1 VRGHFFRVSP
11 CDQMPGRRLSA
22 GLRGTACRSSTARRS
37 MAAAAL
43 FAIALG
49 SMSPAAGLPP
59 SETIFPTTTR
69 AWLSIPDTKAF
80 QERFD
85 RSPYGQFLADPAMKE
100 FVDGLRERISQNGR
114 QRLQKLGLTLEDLEK
129 IPGGEVAAA
138 AIESRPGT
146 LATVLLVDTTGKE
159 AEAKA
164 LVDRITKRLL
174 ERKATTV
181 SIPGAPPQLTVYQLP
196 DDLSDDRVPKGRRVA
211 FALAPSALVVG
222 DDAQQVGQAFAV
234 LGQGREDS
242 LATVQ
247 SFKAVVP
254 PCAAALPEKTAP
266 MRWFVDPL
274 AFAKAYQASNPPREK
289 RKGPDYVAILGRQ
302 GFDAVK
308 GAGGVIAFGVGS
320 HAFRHH
326 TMVYAPPL
334 PGREPL
340 AADTYDLAAR
350 MLRFPNVDRMQP
362 PAWVPRDVTGWTT
375 LEWDLRQ
382 AFGAAETLVDD
393 IVGDKGVY
401 DDVIASLKEDPDGP
415 QIDVEQDLVACLG
428 TRLTMVSDHVDPLGP
443 DCERLVIAVEATDE
457 AKVAATIAKVM
468 NADKDMQK
476 LEIGGHQVWELI
488 DRSAALPQLEIE
500 TPGGA
505 ITHADHDDESQRRR
519 QRIRD
524 KEEKLLPHSAV
535 TVANGHLL
543 IASHRDVLEKVLLA
557 PAGEQLSATADTTA
571 TLAELDRLVSSQTAL
586 RSFGREDETV
596 RPAYE
601 LLRQGSMPKSKSIVG
616 QILNGVLGD
625 GKPGTVREQRIDGSS
640 LPEFEKVR
648 RYLGT
653 AALGMESRPD
663 GWYITGLAL
672 PRATDAGMARKP
684 ETAVGR

>member
-1 VRGHFFRVSP
+1 VRGIFSRVSP
-11 CDQMPGRRLSA
+11 GDQMPGQRISA
-22 GLRGTACRSSTARRS
+22 VLRSSILRS
-37 MAAAAL
+37 SILRSTAAASLVAL
-43 FAIALG
+43 VLG
-49 SMSPAAGLPP
+49 SMTPAAGLPP
-59 SETIFPTTTR
+59 SETIFPATTR
-69 AWLSIPDTKAF
+69 AWLSIPDTKAL

-146 LATVLLVDTTGKE
+146 LSTVLLVDTTGKE

-234 LGQGREDS
+234 LAQGREDS

-247 SFKAVVP
+247 SFKAVIP
-254 PCAAALPEKTAP
+254 PCTAALPEKTAP
-266 MRWFVDPL
+266 VRWFVDPL

-308 GAGGVIAFGVGS
+308 AAGGVIAFGVGS

-340 AADTYDLAAR
+340 AVDTYDLAAR
-350 MLRFPNVDRMQP
+350 MLRFPNVDRIQP
-362 PAWVPRDVTGWTT
+362 PAWVPRDITGWTT
-375 LEWDLRQ
+375 LEWDLQQ
-382 AFGAAETLVDD
+382 AFAAAETLVDD

-428 TRLTMVSDHVDPLGP
+428 NRLTMVSDHVDPLGP
-443 DCERLVIAVEATDE
+443 DCERLVIAIEATDE

-535 TVANGHLL
+535 TVAKGHLL
-543 IASHRDVLEKVLLA
+543 IASHRDVLEKVLLESGGREPLTDA
-557 PAGEQLSATADTTA
+557 TA
-571 TLAELDRLVSSQTAL
+571 TLTELDRLVTSQTSL

-601 LLRQGSMPKSKSIVG
+601 LLRQGSMPKSKSVLG
-616 QILNGVLGD
+616 QILNGLLGD
-625 GKPGTVREQRIDGSS
+625 GKPGTVREQRIDGST

-663 GWYITGLAL
+663 GWYIAGLAL